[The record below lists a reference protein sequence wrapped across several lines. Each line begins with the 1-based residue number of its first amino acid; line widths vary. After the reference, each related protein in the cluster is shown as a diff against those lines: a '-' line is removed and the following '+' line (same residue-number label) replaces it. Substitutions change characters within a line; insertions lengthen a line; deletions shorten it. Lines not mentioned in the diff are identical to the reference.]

1 MIIPKMN
8 KGDKLQFFQDLYQEA
23 RNYAEA
29 DYEAMETHA
38 EQYKGDDK
46 IDGSAERAKVVRNIT
61 YELIES
67 QVSSFIP
74 TPAVTPEMWSER
86 NERCAKAIEVTLKNK
101 RDKLPYENLND
112 MDERYTYVYGGSVW
126 FVEWDNSIMGHNTVG
141 DVSLSCLAPKRLTV
155 QPNITDIDNAEY
167 IFLEFETTKED
178 IVRKYGVTPE
188 VADETES
195 DKGTADDKTSTLY
208 VCYYKDED
216 DKICQFIWSADT
228 TLSDISDYYA
238 RKRKV
243 CKICGKREELCECEK
258 PDFELEDEEY
268 EELDHD
274 IVLSEGKVIPMMS
287 PKFVNGKMVT
297 ERVTEQVTT
306 PDGQLVFDNINGIMI
321 PRMVEVDKPVL
332 VKTKI
337 PFYRPKTFPII
348 IRKNISE
355 EEKLFGQSD
364 CAAIRHQQQTINKIE
379 SRIADKLLK
388 SGITPVMPEDATVA
402 ANNAVFG
409 RVIKLKAGENKN
421 MYGVID
427 NQPNIQQDIAQSERL
442 YDQAKRIL
450 GISDSFQGQYDGS
463 AQSGVAKQ
471 LQIQQSAGRIE
482 SKKVMKNA
490 AHADIDK
497 VIFQY
502 LLAYADEPR
511 PATYKDTDGRMQN
524 VTFNRYDYVEY
535 DPDTGEWY
543 YNDEF
548 LFSADSSAD
557 IERNRPLLWQEN
569 RQNFQSGAYGDPA
582 QPETQLIF
590 WLNMETAH
598 YPMAHDMVERIRA
611 RIEAV
616 RRAMA
621 QQQQQMQIQQGGMM

>member
-1 MIIPKMN
+1 MT
-8 KGDKLQFFQDLYQEA
+8 KGEKLQYFQDLYREA

-29 DYEAMETHA
+29 DYEEMDKRV

-46 IDGSAERAKVVRNIT
+46 IDGSIERAKVVRNIT

-67 QVSSFIP
+67 QVSSNIP
-74 TPAVTPEMWSER
+74 TPSVSPEMWSER
-86 NERCAKAIEVTLKNK
+86 NEKNAKAIETLLKNK
-101 RDKLPYENLND
+101 RDKQPYERLND
-112 MDERYTYVYGGSVW
+112 IDERYTYIYGGSVW
-126 FVEWDNSIMGHNTVG
+126 FVEWDNSILGHSTVG
-141 DVSLSCLAPKRLTV
+141 DVALTCLAPKRLTV

-167 IFLEFETTKED
+167 LFLEFETTKED

-195 DKGTADDKTSTLY
+195 DKGTADDKTATLY
-208 VCYYKDED
+208 VCYYKDAD

-228 TLSDISDYYA
+228 TLSDIHDYYS
-238 RKRKV
+238 RKRRV
-243 CKICGKREELCECEK
+243 CKTCGKREELCECEK
-258 PDFELEDEEY
+258 PDYELEDEEY

-274 IVLSEGKVIPMMS
+274 IVLSDGKVIPRMT
-287 PKFVNGKMVT
+287 PKFENGHMVT

-332 VKTKI
+332 IKTRI
-337 PFYRPKTFPII
+337 PFYRPKTFPIV

-355 EEKLFGQSD
+355 EDKLFGQSD

-388 SGITPVMPEDATVA
+388 SGITPVMPEDAVVA
-402 ANNAVFG
+402 VNNEVFG
-409 RVIKLKAGENKN
+409 RVIRLKAGENKN

-427 NQPNIQQDIAQSERL
+427 NQPDIQQDIAQSERL

-450 GISDSFQGQYDGS
+450 GISDSFQGQYDSS

-482 SKKVMKNA
+482 SKKVMKNSA
-490 AHADIDK
+490 YADMDK
-497 VIFQY
+497 IIFQY
-502 LLAYADEPR
+502 MLAYADEPR
-511 PATYKDTDGRMQN
+511 PATYKDVEGRMQN
-524 VTFNRYDYVEY
+524 ITFNRYDFVEY
-535 DPDTGEWY
+535 DTETGEYY

-582 QPETQLIF
+582 LPETQLTF
-590 WLNMETAH
+590 WLNMQDAH
-598 YPMAHDMVERIRA
+598 YPNANENVERLRM
-611 RIEAV
+611 RIE
-616 RRAMA
+616 
-621 QQQQQMQIQQGGMM
+621 QMRMIQQQGGMTNVGI